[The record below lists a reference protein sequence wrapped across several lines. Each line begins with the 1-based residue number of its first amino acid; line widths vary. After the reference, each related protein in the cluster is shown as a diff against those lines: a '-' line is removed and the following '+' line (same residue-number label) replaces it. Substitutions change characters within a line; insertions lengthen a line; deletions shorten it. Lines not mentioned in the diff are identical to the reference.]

1 MTSMLNERRSRNG
14 VTYFLPMARRR
25 PDLTDRLVALIM
37 AGGLL
42 ASLLLAVALTLGL
55 LWVIAVIVS
64 DLVRRLGL

>member
-1 MTSMLNERRSRNG
+1 MTSMLNERRSSNG
-14 VTYFLPMARRR
+14 IGQTFRRRR
-25 PDLTDRLVALIM
+25 PDLTERLVALIM

-55 LWVIAVIVS
+55 LWVIAVIVA